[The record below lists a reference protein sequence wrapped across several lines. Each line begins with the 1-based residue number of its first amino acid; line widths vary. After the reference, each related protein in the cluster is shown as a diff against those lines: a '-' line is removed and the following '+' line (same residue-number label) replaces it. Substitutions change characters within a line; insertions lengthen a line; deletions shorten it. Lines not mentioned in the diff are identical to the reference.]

1 MVTLGLDLPN
11 WKHDNLISYQADLT
25 DTEQT
30 NETAQLIS
38 SSHKINNIVHNAG
51 MILPNLLPKV
61 KTDDILT
68 LSHLHLA
75 APIALTQAIL
85 PNMINDKNGRIV
97 FISSRASMGMPTRSA
112 YAATKAGIHG
122 LAKTWAL
129 ELAEN
134 NDPKAVDLMMDWAH
148 GPAGHFGGH
157 PVPGLYHINT
167 GGMLAKSRT
176 IKDTLGVDF
185 RACDNYKNGFE
196 AAKKIKIPTLSIL
209 ATGDKMCPV
218 KEGRKLADLID
229 GSKVDIIDNCGHM
242 MLLEE
247 ADRVLKVL
255 KEFIVTNYPAN

>member
-1 MVTLGLDLPN
+1 MKTKTTLITGGGSGIGATLTKNLIAKGEVVVTLGLDLPN
-11 WKHDNLISYQADLT
+11 WKHDNLINYQADLT

-30 NETAQLIS
+30 NEAAQLIS

-134 NDPKAVDLMMDWAH
+134 NITVNVIAPGPVLTQNFWDLVPKDSELQQEISDNI
-148 GPAGHFGGH
+148 
-157 PVPGLYHINT
+157 PVGRIGT
-167 GGMLAKSRT
+167 
-176 IKDTLGVDF
+176 
-185 RACDNYKNGFE
+185 
-196 AAKKIKIPTLSIL
+196 
-209 ATGDKMCPV
+209 TGDIANAVEFFLDEKASFV
-218 KEGRKLADLID
+218 TGQVLY
-229 GSKVDIIDNCGHM
+229 VCGGTS
-242 MLLEE
+242 
-247 ADRVLKVL
+247 LKGL
-255 KEFIVTNYPAN
+255 GT

>member
-1 MVTLGLDLPN
+1 MKTKTTLITGGGSGIGATLTKNLIAKGEIVVTLGLDLPN

-30 NETAQLIS
+30 NEAAQLIS

-134 NDPKAVDLMMDWAH
+134 NITVNVIAPGPVLTQNFWDLVPKDSELQQEISDNI
-148 GPAGHFGGH
+148 
-157 PVPGLYHINT
+157 PVGRIGT
-167 GGMLAKSRT
+167 
-176 IKDTLGVDF
+176 
-185 RACDNYKNGFE
+185 
-196 AAKKIKIPTLSIL
+196 
-209 ATGDKMCPV
+209 TGDIANAVEFFLDEKASFV
-218 KEGRKLADLID
+218 TGQVLY
-229 GSKVDIIDNCGHM
+229 VCGGTS
-242 MLLEE
+242 
-247 ADRVLKVL
+247 LKGL
-255 KEFIVTNYPAN
+255 GT

>member
-1 MVTLGLDLPN
+1 MKTKTTLITGGGSGIGATLTKNLIAKGEVVVTLGLDLPN
-11 WKHDNLISYQADLT
+11 WKHNNLISYQADLT

-30 NETAQLIS
+30 NEAAQLIS

-134 NDPKAVDLMMDWAH
+134 NITVNVIAPGPVLTQNFWDLVPKDSELQQEISDNI
-148 GPAGHFGGH
+148 
-157 PVPGLYHINT
+157 PVGRIGT
-167 GGMLAKSRT
+167 
-176 IKDTLGVDF
+176 
-185 RACDNYKNGFE
+185 
-196 AAKKIKIPTLSIL
+196 
-209 ATGDKMCPV
+209 TGDIANAVEFFLDEKASFV
-218 KEGRKLADLID
+218 TGQVLY
-229 GSKVDIIDNCGHM
+229 VCGGTS
-242 MLLEE
+242 
-247 ADRVLKVL
+247 LKGL
-255 KEFIVTNYPAN
+255 GT